1 MGILKRKKS
10 SMNELP
16 KAIDLD
22 EDSRGVP
29 GRGLLELQ
37 VHTTPPIPRVQYM
50 HGPNFDDVI
59 ESVEN
64 ELAQYRPK
72 AVEPMPEYV
81 EPREGVP
88 PVGALSAEAI
98 VKDFEKTAKGIE
110 AMAAE
115 LMDASNRCAE
125 ELIALTNKYKE
136 LGEQIN
142 QVVQHVKDTAE
153 SYRDEAKT
161 VFVRIEDTTMR
172 MKEVRELSDT
182 MRQRLA
188 ESAGTGAN

>member
-10 SMNELP
+10 SMNNLP

-22 EDSRGVP
+22 VP
-29 GRGLLELQ
+29 GRGVLELQ
-37 VHTTPPIPRVQYM
+37 VHTTPPIPRVQYT

-59 ESVEN
+59 ATVEE

-72 AVEPMPEYV
+72 PAAESMPEYV

-98 VKDFEKTAKGIE
+98 VKDFEKTAKGID

-188 ESAGTGAN
+188 ESAGTGTN

>member
-1 MGILKRKKS
+1 
-10 SMNELP
+10 MNDLP
-16 KAIDLD
+16 KAVDLD
-22 EDSRGVP
+22 EDP
-29 GRGLLELQ
+29 RGLLAP
-37 VHTTPPIPRVQYM
+37 HITPPIPRVQYA
-50 HGPNFDDVI
+50 HGPKFDDIISTI
-59 ESVEN
+59 EE
-64 ELAQYRPK
+64 ELDQYRPK
-72 AVEPMPEYV
+72 PAIEPMPDYV

-98 VKDFEKTAKGIE
+98 VKDFEKTAKGID

-115 LMDASNRCAE
+115 LMEATNRCAE
-125 ELIALTNKYKE
+125 ELVALTNKYKE

-153 SYRDEAKT
+153 AYRDEAKT

-188 ESAGTGAN
+188 ESAGTGVH